1 MNRTAAL
8 ALAALVAA
16 CGQEKQK
23 PQDPFVAATPDVAGI
38 ALETTGGAGDGL
50 ALTAEGGLAVRPA
63 VAPCQPY
70 MYLCNIQQGVRGLN
84 EYVRAIVG
92 SVEQMTKLP
101 YAEPVTGVRVYGPAD
116 LPAGA
121 PVGTFQ
127 LTVQRLDLVGPDVY
141 RWKLEAKRVG
151 AGTFQVVLAGQLRTG
166 ALAHRGRGFLGIDLD
181 ALAAALNP
189 PGGAPVWVGAG
200 KILVGFSHVGGAK
213 SVAYLLKGFDPD
225 VTDAAPPVDAA
236 FVGHRLADGRTR
248 VRVVAVADM
257 VVPAGQVTGQTA
269 SELLLSRAGWL
280 PLRGGRAAVV
290 VAGGDVPGA
299 PDSFL
304 LGVSCF
310 NVAQQE
316 VYRDLFTC
324 SAATG
329 CAQYLPGAPVL
340 DGTWRTGQPGLCALG
355 TALYDDQDP
364 PPATDPLATTPEPE
378 APAVPEAPPA
388 TVPVF

>member
-1 MNRTAAL
+1 MTRIVTAL
-8 ALAALVAA
+8 ALAALAAA
-16 CGQEKQK
+16 CGQDKQK
-23 PQDPFVAATPDVAGI
+23 DPFAAATPDVAGV

-50 ALTAEGGLAVRPA
+50 ALTAEGSVAVSAA

-92 SVEQMTKLP
+92 SVEQMTRLP
-101 YAEPVTGVRVYGPAD
+101 YTEPAAGVRVYGPAD

-127 LTVQRLDLVGPDVY
+127 LTVQRLDQVGPDLF

-151 AGTFQVVLAGQLRTG
+151 AATFQVVLAGQLRTG
-166 ALAHRGRGFLGIDLD
+166 ELAHRGRGFLGIDLD

-189 PGGAPVWVGAG
+189 PTGAPVWLGAG
-200 KILVGFSHVGGAK
+200 KILVGFAHVGGAK
-213 SVAYLLKGFDPD
+213 AVTYLLKGFDPD

-248 VRVVAVADM
+248 VRIVAVADM
-257 VVPAGQVTGQTA
+257 VVPAGQIAGQTA

-299 PDSFL
+299 PTAFL

-324 SAATG
+324 SAAAG
-329 CAQYLPGAPVL
+329 CTQYLPGAPAL
-340 DGTWRTGQPGLCALG
+340 DGTWRTGQPSLCALG
-355 TALYDDQDP
+355 TALYDEQDP
-364 PPATDPLATTPEPE
+364 PPATDPSSTTPEPE
-378 APAVPEAPPA
+378 APVVPEAPPA
-388 TVPVF
+388 AVPAF